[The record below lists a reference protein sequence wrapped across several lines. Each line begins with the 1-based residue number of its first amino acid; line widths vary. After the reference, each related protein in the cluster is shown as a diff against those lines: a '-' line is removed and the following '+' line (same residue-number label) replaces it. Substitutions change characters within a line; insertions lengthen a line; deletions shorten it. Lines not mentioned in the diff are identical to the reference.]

1 MNYSDFKNKRRLEQ
15 DTETSPNKFLSLLFG
30 GAKRRRE
37 QRAAN
42 EDHEYWMTQWDNQ
55 KMTNPYAG
63 MKNPY
68 ADMENVYEDTKVN
81 LQAADYA
88 REQSQQNMANIMNNM
103 SGAAGSS
110 GVAGLAQVLAN
121 QGVQQARQQAV
132 DIGQQEQANELRAR
146 AEAGRLDQMERTAE
160 QKGDLLDRQGRQMV
174 EQFDFRKVDQQLAY
188 ARERKQYADAA
199 RDQARAS
206 RDAFLSSAVSAAI
219 PLIGSDIRLKEN
231 ITHTGTSK
239 SGIPIYT
246 FNYKND
252 SQLWSGT
259 TAQDLLS
266 LGRKDAVGIMS
277 SGYYGVDYN
286 KIDVNMTK
294 KNN

>member
-1 MNYSDFKNKRRLEQ
+1 MKYSAFKEKRRLEE
-15 DTETSPNKFLSLLFG
+15 DSGTSPNKFISLLFG

-88 REQSQQNMANIMNNM
+88 KEQSQQNMANIMNNM
-103 SGAAGSS
+103 SAAAGSS

-121 QGVQQARQQAV
+121 QGVQQAQQQAV
-132 DIGQQEQANELRAR
+132 TIGQQEQANELRAR
-146 AEAGRLDQMERTAE
+146 AEAGRIDQMSRTQEAQQELREREGA
-160 QKGDLLDRQGRQMV
+160 RMV
-174 EQFDFRKVDQQLAY
+174 EQFDFAKVDKQLDY

-206 RDAFLSSAVSAAI
+206 RDAFLTSAVSSVI
-219 PLIGSDIRLKEN
+219 PFLSDIRLKEN
-231 ITHTGTSK
+231 ITRTGISK

-246 FNYKND
+246 FSYKGD

-259 TAQDLLS
+259 MAQDLLS
-266 LGRKDAVGIMS
+266 LNREDAVGIMNN
-277 SGYYGVDYN
+277 GYYGVDYS
-286 KIDVNMTK
+286 KIDVNMIK
-294 KNN
+294 KSS